1 MNELLWR
8 NTFSKSCAFKHFANQ
23 YFNPYIPSPGRDGS
37 GVLRSVDEILRT
49 DHHNM
54 PANLSGGVR
63 GMAGARAGLSRY
75 MDEEVL
81 DRYNAPIFD
90 R

>member
-1 MNELLWR
+1 MKVYIFKSFVLKLL
-8 NTFSKSCAFKHFANQ
+8 TKQ

-54 PANLSGGVR
+54 PANLGGGGVR

>member
-1 MNELLWR
+1 M
-8 NTFSKSCAFKHFANQ
+8 
-23 YFNPYIPSPGRDGS
+23 
-37 GVLRSVDEILRT
+37 LRSVDEILRT

-54 PANLSGGVR
+54 PANLGGGVR

-90 R
+90 RLATCFFVGHLCNWPISSFFL